1 MGSVFYFCA
10 VAVIG
15 NPKGQQFGRL
25 TEHLRGKRRSEK
37 SVTEI
42 YTEIIFQAFA
52 ANLSFRENSL
62 GFEKN

>member
-1 MGSVFYFCA
+1 MGSVVDFCA

-37 SVTEI
+37 YVTEI
-42 YTEIIFQAFA
+42 YTEIMFQAFA
-52 ANLSFRENSL
+52 ANLSFREN
-62 GFEKN
+62 FVEF